1 MYFFNFS
8 TWTGKPGIYVSSPP
22 SRVCTSD
29 TPCTHRQ
36 LEDLFV
42 DPEYR
47 GKGLGKAL
55 FGELGK
61 IAEEKVRCR
70 FVFLRMVVCCADSLV

>member
-1 MYFFNFS
+1 M
-8 TWTGKPGIYVSSPP
+8 
-22 SRVCTSD
+22 
-29 TPCTHRQ
+29 HRQ

-70 FVFLRMVVCCADSLV
+70 FVLLRMVVCCVDSFV